1 MPALQRYLQE
11 MTESQLQQL
20 QQLSI
25 HDITADV
32 PSNDDDDADDDYIC
46 RLRSS
51 SDRRYSDGRNIRI
64 LDRLPIFCFFF
75 FSFSLPLST
84 FCGRAYINNLVP
96 VSCLVQVSIWL
107 SLRTYI
113 VRDCVILSK
122 IYEEKNMKINPL
134 LPRYFFSK
142 TRRKLA
148 LSTDN
153 I

>member
-1 MPALQRYLQE
+1 MLLALLLLLLLQVIMPALQRYLQE

-64 LDRLPIFCFFF
+64 LDRLPIFCFFSSRF
-75 FSFSLPLST
+75 PFPFRLFAVGL
-84 FCGRAYINNLVP
+84 YINNLVP
-96 VSCLVQVSIWL
+96 VSC
-107 SLRTYI
+107 
-113 VRDCVILSK
+113 
-122 IYEEKNMKINPL
+122 
-134 LPRYFFSK
+134 
-142 TRRKLA
+142 
-148 LSTDN
+148 
-153 I
+153 